1 MGIILRGVGCYLSLV
16 RANIRDSRG
25 YFVGEIVAIN
35 IRDFNISC
43 LIDLGGYRRDLV

>member
-1 MGIILRGVGCYLSLV
+1 MLFKLGSCKYTGFP
-16 RANIRDSRG
+16 G

-43 LIDLGGYRRDLV
+43 LIDLGGYRMDLV